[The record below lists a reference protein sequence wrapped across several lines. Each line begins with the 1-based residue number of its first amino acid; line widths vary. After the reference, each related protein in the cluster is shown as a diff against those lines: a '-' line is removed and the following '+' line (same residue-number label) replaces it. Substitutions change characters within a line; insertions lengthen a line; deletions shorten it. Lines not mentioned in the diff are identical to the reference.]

1 MASFWRICVAIMAT
15 FFVIQLF
22 IRVLLRAPYLN
33 RASAK
38 DKPRR
43 SGYRN
48 DRNLG
53 GATAFGANG
62 TPRSGVADR
71 HWEFFA
77 SAWLVA
83 TQDPPTTARLIGKRG
98 CGAPTERPPS
108 GVHGRQEGVSG
119 TSIASQRF
127 DDEHHRPVP

>member
-15 FFVIQLF
+15 SLVIQLF

-43 SGYRN
+43 SGCRN
-48 DRNLG
+48 GRKAG
-53 GATAFGANG
+53 GAPASGANG
-62 TPRSGVADR
+62 APRSGVAVR

-77 SAWLVA
+77 PGWLVA
-83 TQDPPTTARLIGKRG
+83 AQPTPTTAHLIGKR
-98 CGAPTERPPS
+98 CRRVPIERPPS
-108 GVHGRQEGVSG
+108 GVRGRQEGASG
-119 TSIASQRF
+119 TSLASQRF